1 MTAAELIAERARQ
14 LRMAGPGQGSGQGTG
29 PRKGSAA
36 AVPSP
41 CISVCRMDAATG
53 WCEGCFR
60 TLEEIAGWGMQDDA
74 VRLAVWLRI
83 EQRALGQVQEQS
95 P

>member
-1 MTAAELIAERARQ
+1 LNAAELIAERARQ
-14 LRMAGPGQGSGQGTG
+14 LRASGPNGSE
-29 PRKGSAA
+29 R
-36 AVPSP
+36 VPSP

-60 TLEEIAGWGMQDDA
+60 TLEEIAGWGMQDDG
-74 VRLAVWLRI
+74 VRRAVWLRI
-83 EQRALGQVQEQS
+83 EQRALGKIAQEA